1 MEAFDVETSG
11 GTCSIALNLQP
22 VSRGGPAEG
31 AVRLRTDMPLE
42 REGPFMK
49 PENQLNARVPAS
61 CRTGNASSRP
71 DRVGAEQFQPQGS
84 ISMKWQFRKAVVGGM
99 MMAAACA
106 LSSATLAQQ
115 GELILSGFGGAYDE
129 AMAAS
134 VKSFEQ
140 ENGVKITIVAG
151 SGANNIARVR
161 NKEVDVIVSD
171 PVFALRMEAEKA
183 FVPLDPGLVP
193 NLKNLYPNAIYSDAV
208 VAANFGAYVVAY
220 NPAEV
225 KAPES
230 WYDLAKPEYKGR
242 IALRGFRPEN
252 IDLITLF
259 AKRAGGSERDPD
271 AGFAEVAKI
280 ARNIDVWVDSHAHHL
295 ELYRNDQISMSMWTD
310 GRIAWASDTE
320 GVKIQGTIPK
330 EGFFPLA
337 STLSVVA
344 GRPNAELAQK
354 LVNHLLSPE
363 SGLNMAARLGYF
375 PTNREVRL
383 PAEVQ
388 AKIMITPDNVK
399 DLQSADWKYI
409 VSVYDQWQQRWEREI
424 QR

>member
-1 MEAFDVETSG
+1 
-11 GTCSIALNLQP
+11 
-22 VSRGGPAEG
+22 
-31 AVRLRTDMPLE
+31 
-42 REGPFMK
+42 
-49 PENQLNARVPAS
+49 
-61 CRTGNASSRP
+61 
-71 DRVGAEQFQPQGS
+71 
-84 ISMKWQFRKAVVGGM
+84 MKWQFGKAIVGGAM
-99 MMAAACA
+99 LVAACA
-106 LSSATLAQQ
+106 LSSGAQAQQ
-115 GELILSGFGGAYDE
+115 KELIVSGFGGAYDE

-140 ENGVKITIVAG
+140 ENDVKVTIVAG

-183 FVPLDPGLVP
+183 FAPLDPKLVT
-193 NLKNLYPNAIYSDAV
+193 NLKDIHPNAIYSDAV
-208 VAANFGAYVVAY
+208 VAANFGAYVLAY

-225 KAPES
+225 KPPQS
-230 WYDLAKPEYKGR
+230 WHDLAKPEYKGR

-259 AKRAGGSERDPD
+259 AKEAGGDERHPD
-271 AGFAEVAKI
+271 AGFAEMAKI
-280 ARNIDVWVDSHAHHL
+280 AQNIDVWVDSHANHL

-310 GRIAWASDTE
+310 GRIGWARDTE
-320 GVKIQGTIPK
+320 GVKIQGVIPK

-344 GRPNAELAQK
+344 GRPNTELAEK
-354 LVNHLLSPE
+354 LVNHLLSPA
-363 SGLNMAARLGYF
+363 SGLNMATRLGYF
-375 PTNREVRL
+375 PTNREAKL
-383 PAEVQ
+383 PQEVQ

-399 DLQSADWKYI
+399 DLKSADWKYI